1 MMTLQDQLDAL
12 ASWEDALERAK
23 RATYEGSA
31 KELRNAWNDADYVRH
46 HITEGT
52 GLTPNELT
60 ESIRV
65 WRQL

>member
-1 MMTLQDQLDAL
+1 MTLQDQLDAL

-46 HITEGT
+46 HITEDT
-52 GLTPNELT
+52 GLTPNEL
-60 ESIRV
+60 EQSIRV